1 MTDLLL
7 VLLALLVG
15 LPALSLLTL
24 TVAALRKPGA
34 PGNPDAIAA
43 EGKSYPRIAVLVP
56 AHNESAHVLPTIAS
70 IRHQLG
76 PADRLVVVADNC
88 TDDTA
93 VLARAAGAEVVERH
107 AAAQRGKGYALAF
120 GVDHLRASPPDVV
133 LVVDADCTLSE
144 NAVAR
149 IGQRCHASG
158 RPVQMLNLMSAPPQ
172 AELRLRILA
181 FAMLM
186 KNLVRPLGSYR
197 LGKACH
203 LMGTGMALPWPL
215 MASARLATGH
225 IAEDVKLGVEL
236 AVAGHA
242 PQFLPE
248 ARVSSAFPLDTDVAR
263 VQKSRWEHGHL
274 AILTE
279 ELPGL
284 VAATVRTGRPAL
296 LALTLDLLIP
306 PLALYV
312 LVLAA
317 ANAIGL
323 AAAWLLA
330 AWHPANTL
338 LLLSGMGTA
347 AAISLGWCFFGRHL
361 LSGRELLRTPL
372 YALWKIPV
380 YVAFFLRRKSGW
392 IRTRRENE

>member
-1 MTDLLL
+1 MLDLLFL
-7 VLLALLVG
+7 SLALLVS
-15 LPALSLLTL
+15 LPALSLLVL
-24 TVAALRKPGA
+24 TTAALRKSGA
-34 PGNPDAIAA
+34 PEAGAA
-43 EGKSYPRIAVLVP
+43 CAQSPPRIAVLVP

-70 IRHQLG
+70 IRRQLG
-76 PADRLVVVADNC
+76 PADRLVLVADNC

-93 VLARAAGAEVVERH
+93 SLARAAGAEVVERH
-107 AAAQRGKGYALAF
+107 DAARRGKGYALAF

-133 LVVDADCTLSE
+133 LVVDADCTLSAD
-144 NAVAR
+144 AVGRIAR
-149 IGQRCHASG
+149 RCHDSG

-172 AELRLRILA
+172 AELRLRILE

-197 LGKACH
+197 LGRACH

-215 MASARLATGH
+215 MAGARLATGH
-225 IAEDVKLGVEL
+225 IAEDMLLGIEL

-248 ARVSSAFPLDTDVAR
+248 ARVSSAFPLDTGVAR

-274 AILTE
+274 AILME
-279 ELPGL
+279 ALPGL
-284 VAATVRTGRPAL
+284 AAAALRTGRPAL

-312 LVLAA
+312 LLLAA
-317 ANAIGL
+317 ANALGL
-323 AAAWLLA
+323 AAAWLLG
-330 AWHPANTL
+330 AWHPAITL
-338 LLLSGMGTA
+338 LLLAMLAMA
-347 AAISLGWCFFGRHL
+347 AAIGMGWFFFGRHL
-361 LSGRELLRTPL
+361 LSARELLRTPL

-392 IRTRRENE
+392 VRTRREKE